1 MLGALVVL
9 KHRQWRGARVEAE
22 GALRVLFREE
32 MMWEK
37 LKQMGKNETRF

>member
-9 KHRQWRGARVEAE
+9 KHKQWRGARMEAE
-22 GALRVLFREE
+22 EALRVLFREE

-37 LKQMGKNETRF
+37 LKQMGKDETRF